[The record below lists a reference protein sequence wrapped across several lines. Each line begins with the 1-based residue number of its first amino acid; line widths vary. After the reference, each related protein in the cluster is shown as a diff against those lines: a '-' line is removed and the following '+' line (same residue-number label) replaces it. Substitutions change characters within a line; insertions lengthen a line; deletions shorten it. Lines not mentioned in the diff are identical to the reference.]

1 MSVAYVAL
9 GSNLGNRKENIQQA
23 IALLKEA
30 QVEILDQSSWYKTKP
45 YGVTDQPDFLNGV
58 IKLEWTGTPQTLLA
72 VLLSVEK
79 TMGRKR
85 LRHWGERNI
94 DLDLLFFDDIVIKT
108 DNLTLP
114 HPDLQNRIFVLEPLC
129 EIAGKLVHPV
139 LGKTMEVLL
148 GELLAR

>member
-1 MSVAYVAL
+1 
-9 GSNLGNRKENIQQA
+9 
-23 IALLKEA
+23 
-30 QVEILDQSSWYKTKP
+30 
-45 YGVTDQPDFLNGV
+45 
-58 IKLEWTGTPQTLLA
+58 LLA

-94 DLDLLFFDDIVIKT
+94 DLDLLFFDDIVMKT
-108 DNLTLP
+108 ENLTLP